1 MTLTSQTDVLD
12 PMLPVAVRVAS
23 VNRETYD
30 TCTLVTEPADGEVL
44 APFAPG
50 QFSMLYSYGV
60 GEVPISISGDPGVPD
75 RLAYTIRAVGA
86 VSGALVNRKAGDLIT
101 MRGPF
106 GSAWPVEAA
115 KGGDVLLV
123 AGGIGLAPL
132 RPVIY
137 HVMRHRSDYG
147 RLTILYG
154 ARSPKELLFSKE
166 LKAWSSVPDTQVL
179 TTVDTVGTGSWRGH
193 VGVVTKLFEYVKLRP
208 ERIVAITCGPEIM
221 MRFVMR
227 QLEARAIP
235 DEKIYLSMELNMKC
249 AVGFCGHCQMGPY
262 FLCKDGPVF
271 SYAELRRWMGGH
283 REL

>member
-1 MTLTSQTDVLD
+1 MTVPVQPDVLD

-30 TCTLVTEPADGEVL
+30 TCTLVTEAVTPDGLPAFV
-44 APFAPG
+44 PG
-50 QFSMLYSYGV
+50 QFSMLYRYGV
-60 GEVPISISGDPGVPD
+60 GEVPISISGDPGLGD

-86 VSGALVNRKAGDLIT
+86 VSTSLVNRHPGDLIS

-106 GSAWPVEAA
+106 GSSWPVEQA
-115 KGGDVLLV
+115 KGGDVLVV

-132 RPVIY
+132 RPVMY
-137 HVMRHRSDYG
+137 HILRHRGDYG
-147 RLTILYG
+147 RLTLLYG

-166 LKAWSSVPDTQVL
+166 LKNWSAQPDTEVL
-179 TTVDTVGTGSWRGH
+179 VTVDTGGPSWRGH
-193 VGVVTKLFEYVKLRP
+193 VGVVTKLFQYIQLRP
-208 ERIVAITCGPEIM
+208 ERLTAMTCGPEIM

-271 SYAELRRWMGGH
+271 RYSQMRPWMRGHHEL
-283 REL
+283 

>member
-1 MTLTSQTDVLD
+1 MTVPVQPDALD

-30 TCTLVTEPADGEVL
+30 TCTLVTEAVTPAGL
-44 APFAPG
+44 PAFTPG
-50 QFSMLYSYGV
+50 QFSMLYRYGV
-60 GEVPISISGDPGVPD
+60 GEIPISISGDPGITNQ
-75 RLAYTIRAVGA
+75 LAYTIRAVGA
-86 VSGALVNRKAGDLIT
+86 VSTSLVNRRPGELIA

-106 GSAWPVEAA
+106 GSSWPVEEA
-115 KGGDVLLV
+115 KGGDVLVV

-137 HVMRHRSDYG
+137 HILRNRSDYG
-147 RLTILYG
+147 RLTLLYG

-166 LKAWSSVPDTQVL
+166 LKSWGAQLDTEVL
-179 TTVDTVGTGSWRGH
+179 VTIDTGGPSWRRH
-193 VGVVTKLFEYVKLRP
+193 VGVVTKLFEYIQLRP
-208 ERIVAITCGPEIM
+208 ERLVAMTCGPEIM
-221 MRFVMR
+221 MRFVVR
-227 QLEARAIP
+227 QLEARSIP

-271 SYAELRRWMGGH
+271 SYSQMRRWMGGH

>member
-1 MTLTSQTDVLD
+1 MTVPVHPDVLD

-23 VNRETYD
+23 VSRETYD
-30 TCTLVTEPADGEVL
+30 TCTLVTEPANGDCLPG
-44 APFAPG
+44 FAPG
-50 QFSMLYSYGV
+50 QFSMLYRYGV
-60 GEVPISISGDPGVPD
+60 GEVPISISGDPGVAD
-75 RLAYTIRAVGA
+75 RLVYTIRAVGA
-86 VSGALVNRKAGDLIT
+86 VSTSLVNRKAGDLIT

-106 GSAWPVEAA
+106 GSAWPVEQA
-115 KGGDVLLV
+115 KGGDVLVV

-137 HVMRHRSDYG
+137 QVLGNRGDYG

-166 LKAWSSVPDTQVL
+166 LKSWAAQKDTQVL
-179 TTVDTVGTGSWRGH
+179 TTVDTGGPSWRGH
-193 VGVVTKLFEYVKLRP
+193 VGVVTKLFEYIKLRP
-208 ERIVAITCGPEIM
+208 DRLVAMTCGPEIM
-221 MRFVMR
+221 MRFVVR

-235 DEKIYLSMELNMKC
+235 DQKIYLSMELNMKC

-271 SYAELRRWMGGH
+271 SYAQMRRWMGGH

>member
-1 MTLTSQTDVLD
+1 MTVPVQPDVLD

-30 TCTLVTEPADGEVL
+30 TCTLVTEAVTPDGLPAFV
-44 APFAPG
+44 PG
-50 QFSMLYSYGV
+50 QFSMLYRYGV
-60 GEVPISISGDPGVPD
+60 GEVPISISGDPGIAN
-75 RLAYTIRAVGA
+75 RLIYTIRAVGA
-86 VSGALVNRKAGDLIT
+86 VSTSLVNRRPGELIA

-106 GSAWPVEAA
+106 GSSWPVEQA
-115 KGGDVLLV
+115 KGGDVLVV

-137 HVMRHRSDYG
+137 HILRNRSDYG
-147 RLTILYG
+147 RLTLLYG

-166 LKAWSSVPDTQVL
+166 LKSWSAQPDTEVL
-179 TTVDTVGTGSWRGH
+179 VTVDTGGPSWRGH
-193 VGVVTKLFEYVKLRP
+193 VGVVTKLFGHVQLRP
-208 ERIVAITCGPEIM
+208 ERLTAMTCGPEIM

-271 SYAELRRWMGGH
+271 RYSQMRRWMGGH
-283 REL
+283 HEL

>member
-1 MTLTSQTDVLD
+1 MTVPVQPDVLD

-30 TCTLVTEPADGEVL
+30 TCTLVTEAVTGDGLPAFV
-44 APFAPG
+44 PG
-50 QFSMLYSYGV
+50 QFSMLYRYGV
-60 GEVPISISGDPGVPD
+60 GEVPISISGDPGIAN
-75 RLAYTIRAVGA
+75 RLIYTIRAVGA
-86 VSGALVNRKAGDLIT
+86 VSTSLVNRRPGELIA

-106 GSAWPVEAA
+106 GSSWPVEQA
-115 KGGDVLLV
+115 KGGDVLIV

-137 HVMRHRSDYG
+137 HILRNRSDYG
-147 RLTILYG
+147 RLTLLYG

-166 LKAWSSVPDTQVL
+166 LKSWGGQPDTEVL
-179 TTVDTVGTGSWRGH
+179 VTVDTGGPSWRGH
-193 VGVVTKLFEYVKLRP
+193 VGVVTKLFQHVQLRP
-208 ERIVAITCGPEIM
+208 ERLTAMTCGPEIM

-235 DEKIYLSMELNMKC
+235 DEKIYLSMELNMNC

-271 SYAELRRWMGGH
+271 RYSQMRRWMGGH
-283 REL
+283 HEL

>member
-1 MTLTSQTDVLD
+1 MTVPVQPDALD

-30 TCTLVTEPADGEVL
+30 TCTLVTEAVTPAGL
-44 APFAPG
+44 PAFTPG
-50 QFSMLYSYGV
+50 QFSMLYRYGV
-60 GEVPISISGDPGVPD
+60 GEIPISISGDPGITNQ
-75 RLAYTIRAVGA
+75 LAYTIRAVGA
-86 VSGALVNRKAGDLIT
+86 VSTSLVNRRPGELIA

-106 GSAWPVEAA
+106 GSSWPVEEA
-115 KGGDVLLV
+115 KGGDVLVV

-137 HVMRHRSDYG
+137 HILRNRSDYG
-147 RLTILYG
+147 RLTLLYG

-166 LKAWSSVPDTQVL
+166 LKSWGAQLDTEVL
-179 TTVDTVGTGSWRGH
+179 VTIDTGGPSWRRH
-193 VGVVTKLFEYVKLRP
+193 VGVVTKLFEYIQLRP
-208 ERIVAITCGPEIM
+208 ERLVAMTCGPEIM
-221 MRFVMR
+221 MRFVVR
-227 QLEARAIP
+227 QLEARSIP
-235 DEKIYLSMELNMKC
+235 DERIYLSMELNMKC

-271 SYAELRRWMGGH
+271 SYSQMRRWMGGH

>member
-1 MTLTSQTDVLD
+1 MTASSPLRTD
-12 PMLPVAVRVAS
+12 PMLPVPVRIAS
-23 VNRETYD
+23 VSRETYD
-30 TCTLVTEPADGEVL
+30 TCTLVTEAVAPDEL
-44 APFAPG
+44 ARFAPG
-50 QFSMLYSYGV
+50 QFSMLYRHGV
-60 GEVPISISGDPGVPD
+60 GEVPISISGDPGVAN
-75 RLAYTIRAVGA
+75 RLVYTIRAVGA
-86 VSGALVNRKAGDLIT
+86 VSNSLVNRRPGETIA

-106 GSAWPVEAA
+106 GSSWPVEEAR
-115 KGGDVLLV
+115 GGDVLLV

-137 HVMRHRSDYG
+137 HILRNRGDYG
-147 RLTILYG
+147 RLTLLYG

-166 LKAWSSVPDTQVL
+166 LKSWSEQPDTQVL
-179 TTVDTVGTGSWRGH
+179 VTVDTGGPNWRGR
-193 VGVVTKLFEYVKLRP
+193 VGVVTKLFECVRLRP
-208 ERIVAITCGPEIM
+208 ERLVAMTCGPEIM

-271 SYAELRRWMGGH
+271 NYSQMRRWMGGH